1 MKSES
6 LERPLI
12 IGSTGCLGQSM
23 QKLMLSA
30 GIQLDFSFENQFKEE
45 FRTKQSFLVKVDDIR
60 SRNYSSVI
68 YLAQS
73 RRYKEYPAG
82 LAELNL
88 LNNSIPLR
96 FADVCAE
103 LEIPF
108 VYCSTGSVYQP
119 TSHLISESSPLVE
132 DNRLSAYVAS
142 KLLADQSL
150 CKRLESQH
158 LLILRPFYIYGDG
171 ARKPSLFPSLVENIL
186 AKKEIT
192 LHGSDGLE
200 FKPISSF
207 DAASALIYLLSR
219 KFKGIFNLSGIET
232 VTLREVSSL
241 IGEHLNVNVD
251 FVVNT
256 GIQQVLN
263 DQSKLLSTGFQYSTT
278 FVDSFTSY
286 IAGKR

>member
-1 MKSES
+1 MSSEF

-23 QKLMLSA
+23 QKLLSAA
-30 GIQLDFSFENQFKEE
+30 GIQLDFSFESQFKEK
-45 FRTKQSFLVKVDDIR
+45 FRAKHSFPLNVDDLR
-60 SRNYSSVI
+60 SMSYSSVI

-73 RRYKEYPAG
+73 RIYKEYPTG

-88 LNNSIPLR
+88 LNNVIPLR
-96 FADVCAE
+96 FADVCGE

-108 VYCSTGSVYQP
+108 VYCSTGSIYQP
-119 TSHLISESSPLVE
+119 TSHLINESSPLVE
-132 DNRLSAYVAS
+132 DNGLSAYVAS

-150 CKRLESQH
+150 SKRLESQH

-171 ARKPSLFPSLVENIL
+171 ARKPALFPSLVDSIF

-192 LHGSDGLE
+192 LQGFDGLE
-200 FKPISSF
+200 FNPISSL
-207 DAASALIYLLSR
+207 DAASAVIYLLSKR
-219 KFKGIFNLSGIET
+219 FQGIFNLSGIER

-241 IGEHLNVNVD
+241 IGEQLNAEVN
-251 FVVNT
+251 FVIDP

-263 DQSKLLSTGFQYSTT
+263 DQSKLLSTGFKYSST

-286 IAGKR
+286 ILGKK